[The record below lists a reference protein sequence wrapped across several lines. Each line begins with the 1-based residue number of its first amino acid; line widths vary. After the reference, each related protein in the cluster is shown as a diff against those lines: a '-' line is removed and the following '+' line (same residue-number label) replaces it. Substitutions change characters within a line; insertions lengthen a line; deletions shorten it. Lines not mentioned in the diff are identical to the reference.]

1 MFISQEELSGA
12 LGDSLTNEVVAR
24 LRRLAQVP
32 QLQLQILSRAALSE
46 MWGENDY
53 ALEKYLAVHLAWSIE
68 QERYTVS
75 QNQLFLTAGHLQTRY
90 GTPVYLVFEK
100 T

>member
-1 MFISQEELSGA
+1 
-12 LGDSLTNEVVAR
+12 
-24 LRRLAQVP
+24 
-32 QLQLQILSRAALSE
+32 

-75 QNQLFLTAGHLQTRY
+75 QNQLFLTAGIFRPDMGRRFILC
-90 GTPVYLVFEK
+90 LKK